1 MLLTQSSSV
10 MNTNV
15 SLFII
20 IFSYYTDNPAK
31 VVQIKRNTK
40 QFNIYLLFFRN
51 MAQKIGRAK
60 QPSRYKSL
68 CNAMITYS

>member
-20 IFSYYTDNPAK
+20 IFSYYTDSPAK

-40 QFNIYLLFFRN
+40 HFNIY
-51 MAQKIGRAK
+51 
-60 QPSRYKSL
+60 
-68 CNAMITYS
+68 